1 VVMVLLRRPQV
12 VMVLLRLQHGNR
24 VFDYGGHQTI

>member
-1 VVMVLLRRPQV
+1 MVPRHRQQV